1 MTGVIRPSRR
11 LVYRDKRGESSVPVL
26 ELHVLDQDGM
36 SLAEHL
42 YLGRRE
48 WHAPDGLLV
57 EYLILREDELQP
69 PALGA
74 VLERGVKLL
83 SRLGGHP
90 LHLDGLSLLQ
100 QSDLLVRK
108 SYPAHFLR
116 DVDMFLPDG
125 DQLVGVLV
133 DGDQAGGVLAATQVE
148 FHRTSHVAGLTQ
160 VLLVLLTK
168 VEPEIR
174 AFQLWLLAYAVNGQP
189 HLPVLLRYERE
200 PRVQFGCQHAGN
212 VKCQRHQLVGL
223 VTSQHGVK
231 KSLLFECR
239 L

>member
-11 LVYRDKRGESSVPVL
+11 LVYRDKRGESPVPVL

-42 YLGRRE
+42 YLGGRE

-57 EYLILREDELQP
+57 EYLVLREDELQP
-69 PALGA
+69 PALGT
-74 VLERGVKLL
+74 VLKRGVKLL
-83 SRLGGHP
+83 PRLGGHP

-116 DVDMFLPDG
+116 DVDMFLPDS
-125 DQLVGVLV
+125 DQLVGVFV

-148 FHRTSHVAGLTQ
+148 FHRTSHVAGFTQ

-174 AFQLWLLAYAVNGQP
+174 AFQLRLLAYAVNGQP

>member
-42 YLGRRE
+42 YLGGRE
-48 WHAPDGLLV
+48 WHASDGLLV
-57 EYLILREDELQP
+57 EYLVLREDELQP
-69 PALGA
+69 PALGT
-74 VLERGVKLL
+74 VLKRGIKLL
-83 SRLGGHP
+83 PRLGGHP

-125 DQLVGVLV
+125 DQLVGVLD
-133 DGDQAGGVLAATQVE
+133 DGAQAGSEQAATQLEIDNKIV
-148 FHRTSHVAGLTQ
+148 S
-160 VLLVLLTK
+160 LV
-168 VEPEIR
+168 
-174 AFQLWLLAYAVNGQP
+174 
-189 HLPVLLRYERE
+189 
-200 PRVQFGCQHAGN
+200 
-212 VKCQRHQLVGL
+212 
-223 VTSQHGVK
+223 
-231 KSLLFECR
+231 KS
-239 L
+239 